1 MRTPRS
7 FRQPTSIRSI
17 GFTLIELLVV
27 IAIIAVLAAI
37 LFPVFARAREQARQ
51 TACLSNHHQLNL
63 AFLQYTQD
71 YDESLPNVTDG
82 SISVGRLGGW
92 VYFSQFPANKFPNAY
107 DVTKGSV
114 YPYIKN
120 AQIFVCPSDS
130 EGRQSGNSYA
140 ANSCIFNGSAMGFET
155 GKALAAFAS
164 PANFMLIGEEASYTA
179 ATDSTDDGYLLYP
192 SNVISSR
199 HSEGTTLS
207 FVDGHSKWLRPEKI
221 LADALQTGGIVSNV
235 CP

>member
-1 MRTPRS
+1 MSTNSRYA
-7 FRQPTSIRSI
+7 

-37 LFPVFARAREQARQ
+37 LFPVFSRAREQARK
-51 TACLSNHHQLNL
+51 TACLSNHHQLSL
-63 AFLQYTQD
+63 AFMQYVQD

-82 SISVGRLGGW
+82 GISAGRLGGW

-120 AQIFVCPSDS
+120 AQVFVCPSDTQ
-130 EGRQSGNSYA
+130 GRQAGNSYA
-140 ANSCIFNGSAMGFET
+140 ANSCIFNGSAAGFET
-155 GKALAAFAS
+155 GKALAQFAS
-164 PANFMLIGEEASYTA
+164 PASFMLIGEEASYVA
-179 ATDSTDDGYLLYP
+179 LTDSTDDGYLLYP
-192 SNVISSR
+192 VNVISSR

-221 LADALQTGGIVSNV
+221 VADALQTGGIGGNA